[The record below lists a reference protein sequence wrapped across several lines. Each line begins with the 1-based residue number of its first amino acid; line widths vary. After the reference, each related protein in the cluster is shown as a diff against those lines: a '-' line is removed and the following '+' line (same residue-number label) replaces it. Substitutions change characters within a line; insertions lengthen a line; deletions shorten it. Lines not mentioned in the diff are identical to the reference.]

1 MPLHVGLMS
10 GTSLD
15 GVDAALVRFEGT
27 DERPA
32 EAELAAF
39 RSSPYDEGF
48 RRRLEEACRAGTAAE
63 LSALNAELGR
73 RFAEATLALLEA
85 AGVDPS
91 RVEAV
96 GSHGQTV
103 WHRPP
108 GAGDRGGAS
117 RRDRGGG
124 GADGAP
130 APGHTLQIGEAAV
143 VAEATGVTVV
153 SDFRARDVAAGGHG
167 APLTPYFDRLL
178 LSAPDRTRAIQNL
191 GGMGNLTVLPP
202 GGGDPDGAGEDRPVA
217 FDTGPGTALLDAAAA
232 RLSGGRLRM
241 DRDGEGAAAG
251 EVLPDALD
259 AWRSDPFF
267 RRPPPRSTGRERFG
281 PDRLEGWLDAHGD
294 ERPEDLLATLTELTA
309 WSVADAL
316 RRVDGEVDELYLC
329 GGGARNPEL
338 RRRLSDRL
346 APVPVRRLSRLG
358 WEGDAREAA
367 AFALL
372 ARQHLLGVASS
383 PPWATG
389 ARGGRVLGKRTPP

>member
-1 MPLHVGLMS
+1 MPLYVGLMS

-15 GVDAALVRFEGT
+15 GVDAALVRLEGE

-39 RSSPYDEGF
+39 RSSAYDAPF
-48 RRRLEEACRAGTAAE
+48 RRRLEEACRAGTAE
-63 LSALNAELGR
+63 EISALNVELGR
-73 RFAEATLALLEA
+73 RFADATLGLLEA
-85 AGVDPS
+85 AGVPP
-91 RVEAV
+91 REVEAA

-108 GAGDRGGAS
+108 GEQNPAAAGEGPVR
-117 RRDRGGG
+117 
-124 GADGAP
+124 
-130 APGHTLQIGEAAV
+130 GHTLQIGEPAE
-143 VAEATGVTVV
+143 VAEATGVAVI

-178 LSAPDRTRAIQNL
+178 LSAPDRTRGIQNL
-191 GGMGNLTVLPP
+191 GGMGNVTVLPP
-202 GGGDPDGAGEDRPVA
+202 GGGDPDAPGEGRPVA

-241 DRDGEGAAAG
+241 DRDGEWAAAG
-251 EVLPDALD
+251 EVLPEALD
-259 AWRSDPFF
+259 EWRSDPFF

-281 PDRLEGWLDAHGD
+281 PARLERWLDAHGE

-309 WSVADAL
+309 WSVADGL

-338 RRRLSDRL
+338 GRRLADRL
-346 APVPVRRLSRLG
+346 DPVPVRRLSRLG
-358 WEGDAREAA
+358 WDGDAREAA

-372 ARQHLLGVASS
+372 ARQHLMGVPSS

-389 ARGGRVLGKRTPP
+389 ARGARVLGKRTPP